1 MAFRE
6 SLEKVCGVEGAV
18 AASVMGFDG
27 IAIDTVTPAQPEL
40 DVETLLVEYAGILS
54 QVRQAADV
62 LQTGELE
69 ELSIGTERLT
79 AHLRP
84 INSDYFMVLA
94 MRPEGNLGKGR
105 YLLRV
110 TAPMLRTEL

>member
-1 MAFRE
+1 MGFRE
-6 SLEKVCGVEGAV
+6 SLEQVCDVEGAV
-18 AASVMGFDG
+18 AASVMGYDG
-27 IAIDTVTPAQPEL
+27 IAIDTLVPGGTEL
-40 DVETLLVEYAGILS
+40 DFETLMVEYAGILA

-69 ELSIGTERLT
+69 ELSIATERLT

-84 INSDYFMVLA
+84 INGDYFLVLA
-94 MRPEGNLGKGR
+94 MKPEGNLGKGR

-110 TAPMLRTEL
+110 AAPRLRTEF